1 MSTNSITEC
10 AVAIYLEGADLR
22 ELGLHVPVSTADA
35 RTLIVNAMR
44 TSGRQPWGQMEVEM
58 FTYADSV
65 LLLARPSD
73 RAATCFRFDDL
84 EDLIAGAACL
94 PEDTQSTLIWL
105 NGNYYL
111 FLGVQEVGHTGALY
125 EFGHPYRCSAGQAAH
140 MAEHGKVL
148 MANRAAFLLNRYFH
162 K

>member
-1 MSTNSITEC
+1 MPQAAPFC
-10 AVAIYLEGADLR
+10 FMP
-22 ELGLHVPVSTADA
+22 VP
-35 RTLIVNAMR
+35 
-44 TSGRQPWGQMEVEM
+44 PP
-58 FTYADSV
+58 
-65 LLLARPSD
+65 RPSL
-73 RAATCFRFDDL
+73 RMPA
-84 EDLIAGAACL
+84 AGAACL

-125 EFGHPYRCSAGQAAH
+125 DFGHPYRCCAGQAAH

-148 MANRAAFLLNRYFH
+148 MANRAAVLLNRYFH

>member
-58 FTYADSV
+58 FTYDDSV

-73 RAATCFRFDDL
+73 RAATC
-84 EDLIAGAACL
+84 
-94 PEDTQSTLIWL
+94 
-105 NGNYYL
+105 
-111 FLGVQEVGHTGALY
+111 
-125 EFGHPYRCSAGQAAH
+125 FGHPYRCSAGQAAH